1 MQEERWTLETH
12 LHVYAKHKH
21 LFYHKELNFV
31 FWKYLSVLI
40 LVQKI
45 ILLRSQTR
53 NSELFSLVQTNCK
66 SASFSLLW
74 KIAKYSYTLF
84 LKLLLHWYFFLLH
97 ECLFNRSWCDCLWVF
112 LWHTDSC
119 TWNLMCKYSEDL
131 KCSFHYSVATL
142 LSKAIHTFLYEKVL
156 IYVYSHTFIK
166 A

>member
-31 FWKYLSVLI
+31 FWKCLFVLI

-53 NSELFSLVQTNCK
+53 NSELFSLVQANCK

-84 LKLLLHWYFFLLH
+84 LKLLLHWYFFCHMSACSIGLDVTVC
-97 ECLFNRSWCDCLWVF
+97 ECFYDTLIAAHGISCASTLRIWNAAFITVLQHCYQRQFILFS
-112 LWHTDSC
+112 
-119 TWNLMCKYSEDL
+119 MKKYL
-131 KCSFHYSVATL
+131 FMY
-142 LSKAIHTFLYEKVL
+142 IHTPL
-156 IYVYSHTFIK
+156 
-166 A
+166 